1 MAGNLT
7 LRNLPPGQ
15 SATVVKINGTGALR
29 RRIMEMG
36 IVPGSVINVV
46 RYAPLGDPLEIKLKG
61 CLLSLRKEE
70 AELVE
75 ITKEN

>member
-1 MAGNLT
+1 LARTFT

-15 SATVVKINGTGALR
+15 LATVVKINGTGALR

-61 CLLSLRKEE
+61 CFISLRKEE

-75 ITKEN
+75 VEEEQ